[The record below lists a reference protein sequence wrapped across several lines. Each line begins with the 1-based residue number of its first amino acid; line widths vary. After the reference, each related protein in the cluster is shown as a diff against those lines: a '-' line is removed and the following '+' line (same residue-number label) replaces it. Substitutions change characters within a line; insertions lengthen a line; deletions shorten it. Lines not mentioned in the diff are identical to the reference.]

1 LDASPGGR
9 PHGAQEGA
17 SSGEVQ
23 GGGPLG
29 PPPPRA
35 QGGVP
40 PPRAQG
46 GAPPPRAQGGAPPK
60 SLFVGGAWPPGAQGG
75 QRPPAGHRHGGTGR
89 SGGGGESSGDE
100 FGVLGF
106 GFGQDENNSVSQV
119 ALRAILSIQVQNQWK
134 MIKKFKKTGGGHY
147 NGCDHGFVGIL
158 AKPNIQ
164 WAFDRNTLVSWTK

>member
-1 LDASPGGR
+1 VSPGGR

-17 SSGEVQ
+17 SSREVQ
-23 GGGPLG
+23 GEAPLG
-29 PPPPRA
+29 P
-35 QGGVP
+35 P

-75 QRPPAGHRHGGTGR
+75 RRPPVSHRHGGTGR

-100 FGVLGF
+100 FGVL

-134 MIKKFKKTGGGHY
+134 MIKKFKKNWSGHY
-147 NGCDHGFVGIL
+147 NGCDLGFVGIL